1 MTHAHPSGIAQLFAS
16 GHVRLDSL
24 FRDAGVLKAAER
36 HLSRVMDDQTAKRRV
51 SGVAELSL
59 VVGVA
64 TWKGNA
70 LPVLLYPVNVTV
82 PKEESAATVQFTGR
96 VKLNTAFVNVLREQ
110 RVYVDEDSLFD
121 GSSYD
126 SGEPE
131 TSAMFA
137 RITAEAVERIP
148 DFNIERQ
155 IVLGCFVDP
164 HR

>member
-1 MTHAHPSGIAQLFAS
+1 MEGQCTA
-16 GHVRLDSL
+16 R
-24 FRDAGVLKAAER
+24 AA
-36 HLSRVMDDQTAKRRV
+36 V
-51 SGVAELSL
+51 S
-59 VVGVA
+59 
-64 TWKGNA
+64 
-70 LPVLLYPVNVTV
+70 VNVTV

-137 RITAEAVERIP
+137 RITAEAWNVFLTSISSAKSCWAALW
-148 DFNIERQ
+148 I
-155 IVLGCFVDP
+155 P

>member
-1 MTHAHPSGIAQLFAS
+1 M
-16 GHVRLDSL
+16 
-24 FRDAGVLKAAER
+24 
-36 HLSRVMDDQTAKRRV
+36 
-51 SGVAELSL
+51 AELSL

-164 HR
+164 SSLMIAESQRFIDQLENGESDNVLLDALAGNEHAQSSLKDCLLYTSPSPRD